1 MVSGVKRSKDKNNG
15 NLLKCRSY
23 FCAMQLIS
31 IIVPC
36 YNEEEVF
43 ETTYQRLSDTMSS
56 LEGKYRYELIFV
68 NDGSKDKTLLLLKE
82 TANKDKNVKVLS
94 FSRNFGHQVAIT
106 AGLDHCTGDA
116 AVVIDAD
123 LQDPPQVIL
132 AFIEKWEAGFDVVY
146 GKRKQREGE
155 SHFKLITAKY
165 FYRTINRLSAVEIP
179 LDTGDFRLMD
189 RKALNQFLNMRE
201 TYRFVRGMV
210 AWIGFNQTFVEYDR
224 ESRFAGSTKYPLKK
238 MLNLASDAILAFSN
252 VPLKIATF
260 IGFMTSI
267 AAFIGIIY
275 ALYSRFFGT
284 YEAGWTT
291 LMLAVLMIGGIIL
304 IVLGII
310 GSYIGRIYNEVKGRP
325 LYIIQDKVGFEEYS
339 KLNSKNE

>member
-1 MVSGVKRSKDKNNG
+1 
-15 NLLKCRSY
+15 
-23 FCAMQLIS
+23 MQLIS
-31 IIVPC
+31 VIVPC

-43 ETTYQRLSDTMSS
+43 GATHEKLSEILQS
-56 LEGKYRYELIFV
+56 LDAKYEYELIYV
-68 NDGSKDKTLLLLKE
+68 NDGSKDKTLQLLKAMAQQD
-82 TANKDKNVKVLS
+82 THVKVLS

-106 AGLDHCTGDA
+106 AGLDNCSGDA

-123 LQDPPQVIL
+123 LQDPPKVIL
-132 AFIEKWEAGFDVVY
+132 EFVKKWEEGHDVVY
-146 GKRKQREGE
+146 GKRRQRDGE

-165 FYRTINRLSAVEIP
+165 FYRIINRLSNVEIP
-179 LDTGDFRLMD
+179 VDTGDFRLMD
-189 RKALNQFLNMRE
+189 RKALNQFLKMRE

-224 ESRFAGSTKYPLKK
+224 EIRFAGATKYPIKK

-267 AAFIGIIY
+267 AAFIGILY

-284 YEAGWTT
+284 YQAGWTT

-325 LYIIQDKVGFEEYS
+325 LYIIQEKVGFKEE
-339 KLNSKNE
+339 E